1 VQGPEKNAKRYA
13 NHLTVFCPIT
23 HSLIQTT
30 IATDV
35 RTLAKAWHR
44 KIAVSCPHCAEVHK
58 YRVCEAFVQAAIS
71 QAHLRGELTIVT
83 APNPLRP
90 HA

>member
-1 VQGPEKNAKRYA
+1 MQGRKRRQA
-13 NHLTVFCPIT
+13 LRKSFDRVCPTT

-44 KIAVSCPHCAEVHK
+44 KMEVSCPHCGEVHK

-71 QAHLRGELTIVT
+71 HAHLRGELTIVP